1 MEHEV
6 DRSGVQAQQ
15 CAQLADTNRPEAWS
29 RREEGCPVGAE
40 WLVFGFEGM
49 AFIMVM
55 KNEIDRQVGF
65 FFLLYCLKMRY
76 ML

>member
-49 AFIMVM
+49 AWQWVRAAQAEGKGWSSIA
-55 KNEIDRQVGF
+55 QW
-65 FFLLYCLKMRY
+65 
-76 ML
+76 